1 MEPKFKNF
9 QRVMIPNFRINGSI
23 MDVSGMV
30 EGINLRNNL
39 YYVSIN
45 TVVVQLP
52 EERLVDFGEYWDKR
66 NAEEKK

>member
-1 MEPKFKNF
+1 
-9 QRVMIPNFRINGSI
+9 MIPNFRINGSI